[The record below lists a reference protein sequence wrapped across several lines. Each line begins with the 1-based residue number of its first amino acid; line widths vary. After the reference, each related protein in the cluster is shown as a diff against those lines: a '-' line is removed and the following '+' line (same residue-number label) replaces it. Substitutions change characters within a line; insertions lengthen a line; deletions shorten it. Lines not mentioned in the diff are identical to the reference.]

1 MFFDN
6 AEDKSIILINNGE
19 ELRILLSEMFGFE
32 FYVTQTSHIDR
43 CDEP

>member
-19 ELRILLSEMFGFE
+19 ELDDIIDDLDSNPYLFEEM
-32 FYVTQTSHIDR
+32 
-43 CDEP
+43 